1 MSETLRSRLY
11 ILAILV
17 LGVLVTVLV
26 LTDPSGA
33 DRVERLGNSIR
44 CPVCQGESI
53 ADSPST
59 MARDMMDLVSERV
72 AQGWSDDEIID
83 ELLTSYS
90 GAVLLDPPAS
100 GSTLALW
107 LAPIAALLVGAGVI
121 VWWKRHPGQSQSGL
135 AAAPA
140 PKSRSRMLV
149 GGLILTGAFAAI
161 VVAAGFFLQDDRV
174 GASTGIAELEGR
186 DLDDVSNE
194 TMEAVIAANVDN
206 PQISGMRLALAE
218 RYYAEGAY
226 SAAFPHY
233 LAVAESGTSSESQL
247 VTALI
252 RLGWMA
258 WDGNQEV
265 TAALGMFDQA
275 LAVDPSSSTA
285 LYLKGQVLWCGA
297 GDAQQAEAL
306 FEQVATQADLP
317 EESLEMIEEDLAAIR
332 NGEDC

>member
-1 MSETLRSRLY
+1 MSEALRSRLY
-11 ILAILV
+11 MLAILV
-17 LGVLVTVLV
+17 LGVAVAVLV
-26 LTDPSGA
+26 LTNPGEA

-59 MARDMMDLVSERV
+59 MARDMLALVSDRV
-72 AQGWSDDEIID
+72 AQGWSDSEIID

-107 LAPIAALLVGAGVI
+107 LAPIAALLIGAGVI
-121 VWWKRHPGQSQSGL
+121 VWWERHPGQPESTQT
-135 AAAPA
+135 AA
-140 PKSRSRMLV
+140 SRPRSKRRMLV

-161 VVAAGFFLQDDRV
+161 VVVAGFFLQGDPV
-174 GASTGIAELEGR
+174 GASSGIAELGGR

-194 TMEAVIAANVDN
+194 TMEAVIAANLDS

-218 RYYAEGAY
+218 RYYSEGAF

-233 LAVAESGTSSESQL
+233 LAVAESGTSSQSQL

-258 WDGNQEV
+258 WEGNQEV
-265 TAALGMFDQA
+265 DAALGLFDQA
-275 LAVDPSSSTA
+275 LAVDPNSSTA

-297 GDAQQAEAL
+297 GDAQQAEGL
-306 FEQVATQADLP
+306 FEQVVSQADLP
-317 EESLEMIEEDLAAIR
+317 KESLNVVEQDLMAVR
-332 NGEDC
+332 NGESC